1 MFTGSPV
8 SGLPV
13 HVWEQP
19 FRWRGGSLY
28 VLVRFLVRS
37 LSHLTVS
44 QSDAAD
50 GTGPPFLAD
59 AAKFIRQQPTP
70 WTEST
75 KKFVAFMFG
84 VASHQVRAAQSGAD
98 GAQRL

>member
-1 MFTGSPV
+1 MGTTIPLERRLTVRAGA
-8 SGLPV
+8 LPRAV
-13 HVWEQP
+13 AVQ
-19 FRWRGGSLY
+19 
-28 VLVRFLVRS
+28 
-37 LSHLTVS
+37 LTVS

-59 AAKFIRQQPTP
+59 AARFIRQQPTP